1 MQVLFRCPSCEL
13 PSQVVFGDTERPIAC
28 TRCGWQSQQ
37 VATSQSETPSE
48 CCVCGCGDLW
58 RQKDFP
64 QRIGLLL
71 VAVAAV
77 LSTIAWANHQPELSI
92 GILMAFALGDLL
104 LYTFMKDMLVCYRCG
119 ARHRK
124 TEIDA
129 EHPGFNLETN
139 ERYRQQAIQLAAS
152 SKEPPEN
159 S

>member
-1 MQVLFRCPSCEL
+1 MLCH
-13 PSQVVFGDTERPIAC
+13 
-28 TRCGWQSQQ
+28 RCGWSRQNDQASQ
-37 VATSQSETPSE
+37 VNNPRG
-48 CCVCGCGDLW
+48 CCACGCGDLW

-64 QRIGLLL
+64 QRIGLSL
-71 VAVAAV
+71 VVVAAV
-77 LSTIAWANHQPELSI
+77 LSTMAWANHQPELSI

-129 EHPGFNLETN
+129 AHPGFNLETN
-139 ERYRQQAIQLAAS
+139 ERYRQQAIQVAES
-152 SKEPPEN
+152 SNEPPGN